1 MILKSVID
9 LNKNIENYRRDMYE
23 LVKNKDISDPDVIRI
38 SHRLDEEILVF
49 QKILD
54 EINSL

>member
-23 LVKNKDISDPDVIRI
+23 LVKNKDILDPDVIRI
-38 SHRLDEEILVF
+38 SHRLDEEVLIF

-54 EINSL
+54 KINSL

>member
-1 MILKSVID
+1 MILKCVID
-9 LNKNIENYRRDMYE
+9 LNKSIENSRRDMYE

-38 SHRLDEEILVF
+38 SHGLDEKLITF

-54 EINSL
+54 EISSS

>member
-38 SHRLDEEILVF
+38 SHRLDEEILFF
-49 QKILD
+49 QKIMD